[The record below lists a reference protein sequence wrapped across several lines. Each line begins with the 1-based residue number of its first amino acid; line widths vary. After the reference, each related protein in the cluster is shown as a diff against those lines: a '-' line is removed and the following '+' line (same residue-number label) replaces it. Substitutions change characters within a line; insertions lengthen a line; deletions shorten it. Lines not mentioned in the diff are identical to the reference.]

1 MLLLPQRLRCLFG
14 RPLRL
19 GWFDHPT
26 MHAYRPPKHP
36 DSPERVAAVEAELRR
51 QGIWPHLLQIQGKEA
66 TDSQIAL
73 GHSRSYLFR
82 LEGMQPQT
90 GKIRRID
97 DDTVLTDNALEA
109 ARIAAG
115 TVIKAVDFV
124 LAGKIRNAFCAT
136 RPPGHHAK
144 SKQSGSFCLI
154 NHTAVAAMH
163 AVSRHHL
170 QRVAVLDFDVH
181 RGDGSEEILHGQ
193 PNILLL
199 GLSQNRLYPYDD
211 HPLPQNGNCFNAALS
226 ERCGSREFRHTVR
239 NEWLPRL
246 RAFKPQLILLSAG
259 FDAHR
264 DDPLGDAR
272 LHEADYA
279 WLTHKIMQTAP
290 QCGGKIVSV
299 LEGGYHPPSLAAAA
313 AAHLYV
319 LAGLGKP
326 PYAVEYEQLLKQEEE
341 KNQAV

>member
-1 MLLLPQRLRCLFG
+1 MLLLPQRLRRLFG

-51 QGIWPHLLQIQGKEA
+51 QGSWAHLLQIQGKEA

-73 GHSRSYLFR
+73 AHSRSYLFR
-82 LEGMQPQT
+82 LEGMQPQA

-97 DDTVLTDNALEA
+97 DDTVLTNNALEA

-199 GLSQNRLYPYDD
+199 GLSQQLFQCSPVRTLRQPRIPPYRPQRMAAAPARLQTATDP
-211 HPLPQNGNCFNAALS
+211 AL
-226 ERCGSREFRHTVR
+226 RRFRRTPRRPPRRHAPAR
-239 NEWLPRL
+239 GRL
-246 RAFKPQLILLSAG
+246 RLA
-259 FDAHR
+259 DA
-264 DDPLGDAR
+264 
-272 LHEADYA
+272 
-279 WLTHKIMQTAP
+279 
-290 QCGGKIVSV
+290 
-299 LEGGYHPPSLAAAA
+299 
-313 AAHLYV
+313 
-319 LAGLGKP
+319 
-326 PYAVEYEQLLKQEEE
+326 
-341 KNQAV
+341 

>member
-1 MLLLPQRLRCLFG
+1 MLLLPQRLRRLFG

-73 GHSRSYLFR
+73 AHSRSYLFR

-90 GKIRRID
+90 GKICRID

-154 NHTAVAAMH
+154 NHTAVPPCTPFRGTICNGSPYSISMCTEETAAKKSCTDNPTSCCW
-163 AVSRHHL
+163 A
-170 QRVAVLDFDVH
+170 
-181 RGDGSEEILHGQ
+181 
-193 PNILLL
+193 
-199 GLSQNRLYPYDD
+199 
-211 HPLPQNGNCFNAALS
+211 
-226 ERCGSREFRHTVR
+226 
-239 NEWLPRL
+239 
-246 RAFKPQLILLSAG
+246 
-259 FDAHR
+259 
-264 DDPLGDAR
+264 
-272 LHEADYA
+272 
-279 WLTHKIMQTAP
+279 
-290 QCGGKIVSV
+290 
-299 LEGGYHPPSLAAAA
+299 
-313 AAHLYV
+313 
-319 LAGLGKP
+319 
-326 PYAVEYEQLLKQEEE
+326 
-341 KNQAV
+341 

>member
-1 MLLLPQRLRCLFG
+1 MLLLPQRLRRLFG

-73 GHSRSYLFR
+73 AHSRSYLFR

-115 TVIKAVDFV
+115 TVVKAVDFV

-136 RPPGHHAK
+136 RPP
-144 SKQSGSFCLI
+144 
-154 NHTAVAAMH
+154 
-163 AVSRHHL
+163 
-170 QRVAVLDFDVH
+170 
-181 RGDGSEEILHGQ
+181 
-193 PNILLL
+193 
-199 GLSQNRLYPYDD
+199 
-211 HPLPQNGNCFNAALS
+211 
-226 ERCGSREFRHTVR
+226 
-239 NEWLPRL
+239 
-246 RAFKPQLILLSAG
+246 
-259 FDAHR
+259 
-264 DDPLGDAR
+264 
-272 LHEADYA
+272 
-279 WLTHKIMQTAP
+279 
-290 QCGGKIVSV
+290 
-299 LEGGYHPPSLAAAA
+299 
-313 AAHLYV
+313 
-319 LAGLGKP
+319 
-326 PYAVEYEQLLKQEEE
+326 
-341 KNQAV
+341 